1 MGKDMNSQD
10 EGCPTGQVVQLKQ
23 LVAPRQESREHSKFR
38 QDSSGKSNM
47 IIQAH
52 QGKVRAKE
60 TVQNQQENGEPF
72 LPSVD
77 RQQ

>member
-1 MGKDMNSQD
+1 MGKGMSSQD

-47 IIQAH
+47 II
-52 QGKVRAKE
+52 
-60 TVQNQQENGEPF
+60 
-72 LPSVD
+72 
-77 RQQ
+77 